1 MCGFYCTST
10 KNIKL
15 GFVPTKKTCNLF
27 RPLYNLNQPAHIAAV
42 FLGVKLNKPT
52 PSPWIHKSFANCDA
66 VVANGVIIATVG
78 LTADDELS
86 DDFDIT
92 KQQANAKLIA
102 AAPDLLAA
110 LEAMTYYFAEYEK
123 DDSAKYGFKAARAAI
138 AKATA

>member
-1 MCGFYCTST
+1 MNATY
-10 KNIKL
+10 
-15 GFVPTKKTCNLF
+15 
-27 RPLYNLNQPAHIAAV
+27 
-42 FLGVKLNKPT
+42 LNKPT

-78 LTADDELS
+78 LTADDELP
-86 DDFDIT
+86 DDFEAVMA
-92 KQQANAKLIA
+92 QQKANAKLIA

-110 LEAMTYYFAEYEK
+110 LDAMTYYFAQYEK